1 MKILL
6 IRTIAIEED
15 LSVLTYNSQGIGLAT
30 ELSKLGHEC
39 ALVFY
44 AKKGR
49 GRTETYE
56 SDGQK
61 LKIYHIEGKSLV
73 WNAIYDNQ
81 IYDICKQY
89 DIIQV
94 SECDQIASW
103 QIYKRFP
110 KKTIIYHGPYKSK
123 YTKKYNLRSKVFDMI
138 FLHKAN
144 FLQAPVITKSYLA
157 EEYLRNKGFTK
168 IKTLGVGL
176 NSHNFETKLEN
187 IPENIKKLSEDKADN
202 KYILFIGA
210 ISKRKNLKF
219 VIEILNDIVNN
230 KGYKNYKLIIVGN
243 KAYKEEKYY
252 NECFKLIDDY
262 GLKHNIIN
270 LKTVEQKYL
279 RYIYDCS
286 EVYVLPTQYDIFGM
300 VYLEAMYFGIPII
313 TTLCGGSSLLI
324 EEGKNGYIR
333 NCDNIDE
340 WTRLIVDI
348 AENEDLKERMS
359 KNSTKKIEDEYLWS
373 KLAIKFEKEYK
384 NVLKNDKGKNN
395 G

>member
-1 MKILL
+1 MRIL
-6 IRTIAIEED
+6 IVRTIAIEED
-15 LSVLTYNSQGIGLAT
+15 LSVSTYNSQGIGLAT

-39 ALVFY
+39 GLVFY

-110 KKTIIYHGPYKSK
+110 EKTIIYHGPYKSK

>member
-15 LSVLTYNSQGIGLAT
+15 LSVSTYNSQGIGLAT

-39 ALVFY
+39 GLVFY

-110 KKTIIYHGPYKSK
+110 EKTIIYHGPYKSK